1 MGLALDIYSP
11 SPWPVDPLAPARVLY
26 LHSVPCSLCQRA
38 LQPNNGW
45 LLFTTTF
52 SAADTA
58 LLDRVCTA
66 ADRAVAAHEPRGA
79 SGRPGSVIATVRG
92 RERARSEFQPSGSPG
107 ALSKPTAMIPL
118 DRFGDNLDMHA
129 APCAGVRW
137 HNPLTL
143 AGSMHSVRPVTTGGA
158 PRRAGAGGLAETTDR
173 CDTATW
179 SVQVTGSKSHT
190 FQLILVAQAQPAPR
204 LDLIT
209 LPSEPSA
216 GPRTSAHGGAWMAVV
231 QSPEIAGTTGSS
243 TTTSGRSELPAHL
256 PQIS

>member
-1 MGLALDIYSP
+1 MSHQAKSSRATGNFSP
-11 SPWPVDPLAPARVLY
+11 SHPPPFF
-26 LHSVPCSLCQRA
+26 
-38 LQPNNGW
+38 W

-66 ADRAVAAHEPRGA
+66 AAGPAPTDRAVAAHELRGA

-92 RERARSEFQPSGSPG
+92 RERAQSEFQPSWSPG

-158 PRRAGAGGLAETTDR
+158 PRRAGVADLR
-173 CDTATW
+173 KPL
-179 SVQVTGSKSHT
+179 TGVIQQPGVSKS
-190 FQLILVAQAQPAPR
+190 P
-204 LDLIT
+204 
-209 LPSEPSA
+209 
-216 GPRTSAHGGAWMAVV
+216 
-231 QSPEIAGTTGSS
+231 
-243 TTTSGRSELPAHL
+243 GRSPTRFSSSWSRRLSRL
-256 PQIS
+256 RDQT